1 VRIRPDRGALIPSSE
16 PHRLG
21 RLARRT
27 TIARALLAVGLAGL
41 LAACV
46 VVARQ
51 YDVRRAPLVASGSS
65 GVIVLDL
72 SASVFEGGF
81 EATVRKL
88 VRTDE
93 RAGLV
98 VFSDVGYELL
108 PPGSSGREF
117 EPLLRF
123 FRSSPTGFLPPNPWE
138 RFRAG
143 TRISE
148 GLKAARDSLLRV
160 GQHSGTLVLLSDLE
174 ILPDEVQRLVP
185 VLADLRREGF
195 TVRIV
200 PLSPRPEQ
208 RHLVEQLVGDQS
220 LLPAPESGEEAVRA
234 PGEDNFAAG
243 LPWLFLGFGLVLVLV
258 LAANERVLTRLE
270 VSR

>member
-1 VRIRPDRGALIPSSE
+1 MRIRPEDRSPIPASE
-16 PHRLG
+16 PNRFG
-21 RLARRT
+21 RPTRRT
-27 TIARALLAVGLAGL
+27 TLARAGLAAGLVLL

-46 VVARQ
+46 LVARQ
-51 YDVRRAPLVASGSS
+51 YDVRRAPLVESGSS

-123 FRSSPTGFLPPNPWE
+123 FRSSPTGFLPPNPW
-138 RFRAG
+138 
-143 TRISE
+143 
-148 GLKAARDSLLRV
+148 
-160 GQHSGTLVLLSDLE
+160 
-174 ILPDEVQRLVP
+174 
-185 VLADLRREGF
+185 
-195 TVRIV
+195 
-200 PLSPRPEQ
+200 
-208 RHLVEQLVGDQS
+208 
-220 LLPAPESGEEAVRA
+220 
-234 PGEDNFAAG
+234 
-243 LPWLFLGFGLVLVLV
+243 
-258 LAANERVLTRLE
+258 
-270 VSR
+270 

>member
-1 VRIRPDRGALIPSSE
+1 MRLRPDAGRAVPTSE
-16 PHRLG
+16 LG
-21 RLARRT
+21 RFRRPIRRT
-27 TIARALLAVGLAGL
+27 TIVRAGLAGALALL

-46 VVARQ
+46 VVARG
-51 YDVRRAPLVASGSS
+51 YDVRHAPLVASGSS

-98 VFSDVGYELL
+98 VFSDAAYELL

-117 EPLLRF
+117 QPLLRF
-123 FRSSPTGFLPPNPWE
+123 FRSSTTGFLPPNPWD

-143 TRISE
+143 TRLSE
-148 GLKAARDSLLRV
+148 GLKVAREALLRESK
-160 GQHSGTLVLLSDLE
+160 GGGTIVLLSDLE
-174 ILPDEVQRLVP
+174 ILPDEVQRLVT
-185 VLADLRREGF
+185 VFADLRRDGF
-195 TVRIV
+195 DVQIV
-200 PLSPRPEQ
+200 PLGAREE
-208 RHLVEQLVGDQS
+208 RRELVELLLGGDA
-220 LLPAPESGEEAVRA
+220 LLPEPESGEEAVKAR
-234 PGEDNFAAG
+234 GEESLTTG
-243 LPWLFLGFGLVLVLV
+243 LPLAFLLIGSFLV
-258 LAANERVLTRLE
+258 LALATNERMLARLE

>member
-1 VRIRPDRGALIPSSE
+1 MRLRPDGQGAVPTSE
-16 PHRLG
+16 PRRL
-21 RLARRT
+21 RVSARRT
-27 TIARALLAVGLAGL
+27 TILRVGLALVLAL
-41 LAACV
+41 LMSVAAL
-46 VVARQ
+46 VARQ
-51 YDVRRAPLVASGSS
+51 YDVRHAPLVASGSS

-98 VFSDVGYELL
+98 VFSDAAYELL

-123 FRSSPTGFLPPNPWE
+123 FRSSTTGFLPPNPWD

-148 GLKAARDSLLRV
+148 GLKVAREALLRE
-160 GQHSGTLVLLSDLE
+160 GEGGGTMVLLSDLE
-174 ILPDEVQRLVP
+174 ILPDEVQRLVT
-185 VLADLRREGF
+185 VLADLRRDGF
-195 TVRIV
+195 DVQIV
-200 PLSPRPEQ
+200 PLGAREE
-208 RHLVEQLVGDQS
+208 RRALVEQLLGGKA
-220 LLPAPESGEEAVRA
+220 LLPEPVSGEEAVKAR
-234 PGEDNFAAG
+234 GEQSLTTG
-243 LPWLFLGFGLVLVLV
+243 LPIAFLVVGLFLVVALTT
-258 LAANERVLTRLE
+258 NERTLARLE

>member
-1 VRIRPDRGALIPSSE
+1 MQLRPSRGTPIPSSE
-16 PHRLG
+16 PRRLRPPG
-21 RLARRT
+21 RRT
-27 TIARALLAVGLAGL
+27 TILRAV
-41 LAACV
+41 LAACLAV
-46 VVARQ
+46 LLGAAVLAARQ
-51 YDVRRAPLVASGSS
+51 YDVRHAPLVASGSS

-98 VFSDVGYELL
+98 VFSDSGYELL

-117 EPLLRF
+117 QPLLRF
-123 FRSSPTGFLPPNPWE
+123 FRSSTTGFLPPNPWD

-148 GLKAARDSLLRV
+148 GLKVARESLERV
-160 GQHSGTLVLLSDLE
+160 GQSGGTLILLSDLE
-174 ILPDEVQRLVP
+174 ILPDEVGRLVP
-185 VLADLRREGF
+185 VFADLRRDGF
-195 TVRIV
+195 EVRIV
-200 PLSPRPEQ
+200 PLAPRPEQ
-208 RHLVEQLVGDQS
+208 RELMRQLLGDQS
-220 LLPAPESGEEAVRA
+220 LLPQPESGSKAVRA
-234 PGEDNFAAG
+234 PGEESLGAG
-243 LPWLFLGFGLVLVLV
+243 LPWVFLLVGILLVTA
-258 LAANERVLTRLE
+258 LAMNERLLARLE

>member
-1 VRIRPDRGALIPSSE
+1 MRPRPDGGRAIPASEPFRLRGA
-16 PHRLG
+16 G
-21 RLARRT
+21 KRT
-27 TIARALLAVGLAGL
+27 TLLRAGLAGALAL
-41 LAACV
+41 LFVLCV
-46 VVARQ
+46 LVARQ
-51 YDVRRAPLVASGSS
+51 YDVRHAPLVASGSS

-98 VFSDVGYELL
+98 VFSDVAYELL

-123 FRSSPTGFLPPNPWE
+123 FRSTTTGFLPPNPWD

-148 GLKAARDSLLRV
+148 GLKVAREALLRE
-160 GQHSGTLVLLSDLE
+160 GKKGGTLILLSDLE
-174 ILPDEVQRLVP
+174 ILPDEVQRLVA
-185 VLADLRREGF
+185 VFADLRRDGF
-195 TVRIV
+195 DVRIV

-208 RHLVEQLVGDQS
+208 RRLIELLAGGKA
-220 LLPAPESGEEAVRA
+220 LLPAPKSGEEAVRA
-234 PGEDNFAAG
+234 PGEESIAAG
-243 LPWLFLGFGLVLVLV
+243 LPWMFLLVGLVFVAV
-258 LAANERVLTRLE
+258 LATNERFLARLE
-270 VSR
+270 VRR

>member
-1 VRIRPDRGALIPSSE
+1 MRLRPDPGAEIPASE
-16 PHRLG
+16 PARLV
-21 RLARRT
+21 RFRRRT
-27 TIARALLAVGLAGL
+27 SVLRVTLAAALVGL
-41 LAACV
+41 LALCL

-51 YDVRRAPLVASGSS
+51 YDVRHAPLVASGSS
-65 GVIVLDL
+65 GIIVLDL

-98 VFSDVGYELL
+98 VFSDTAYELL

-117 EPLLRF
+117 QPLLRF
-123 FRSSPTGFLPPNPWE
+123 FRSSTTGFLPPNPWD

-148 GLKAARDSLLRV
+148 GLKVARESLQDT
-160 GQHSGTLVLLSDLE
+160 GQRGGTLVLLSDLE

-185 VLADLRREGF
+185 VLADLRRDGYE
-195 TVRIV
+195 VRIV

-208 RHLVEQLVGDQS
+208 KRLIQQLLGDGS
-220 LLPAPESGEEAVRA
+220 LLPEPESGEESVQA
-234 PGEDNFAAG
+234 PGEESLTAG
-243 LPWLFLGFGLVLVLV
+243 LPWLFLAFGLVLVGV
-258 LAANERVLTRLE
+258 LATNERLLARLE